1 VDDLTDAVGFCPA
14 DGGKYHMKIWKWLLV
29 LAIIAVAFFAL
40 FKGLAGKEQSDI
52 RYVEVTRGSIERQ
65 AVGTGTIGPEFEV
78 EVKPQISGIISEVF
92 KRMGEKV
99 SVGDPLVK
107 VKPNPTPFDSVA
119 AKRSVET
126 AKLNEERAVEF
137 RDKENFLAKIMSV
150 LMGKKEMERQYEQ
163 ARLGRVRA
171 EEQRDLLEQGKV
183 IMDDEV
189 IDSVVRSPIDG
200 YILERRVNI
209 GDPVDA
215 LGSRS
220 GGTVLCVLADMDTL
234 VFRGT
239 VDEIDVGHLKEGMEA
254 RIQVGALPECLLEGT
269 LDEIS
274 LKAQKRDNATVFE
287 VRLSFER
294 PEDVV
299 LRAGYSATASILV
312 QKKDNILL
320 LPERVIER
328 RKTDAFV
335 QVFKEPT
342 GSGETRQI
350 ETGLSDGLMTEIVSG
365 LDEGQ
370 RVLERTYEEIE

>member
-1 VDDLTDAVGFCPA
+1 
-14 DGGKYHMKIWKWLLV
+14 MKVWKWLFVLV
-29 LAIIAVAFFAL
+29 IVAVVVFAL
-40 FKGLAGKEQSDI
+40 FKGIAGKEESEV
-52 RYVEVTRGSIERQ
+52 RFVEVTRGVIERQ
-65 AVGTGTIGPEFEV
+65 AVATGKIGPEFEV
-78 EVKPQISGIISEVF
+78 EVKPQISGIVSEVF

-99 SVGDPLVK
+99 KVGDPLVK
-107 VKPNPTPFDSVA
+107 VKPNPTPFNSVA
-119 AKRSVET
+119 AKRSVEA
-126 AKLNEERAVEF
+126 AKLGEERAMEF
-137 RDKENFLAKIMSV
+137 RDRENFLAKIMSV
-150 LMGKKEMERQYEQ
+150 MMGKKEMERQYEQ

-171 EEQRDLLEQGKV
+171 EEQLELLEEGKV

-189 IDSVVRSPIDG
+189 IDSVVISPIDG
-200 YILERRVNI
+200 YILERSANI

-220 GGTVLCVLADMDTL
+220 GGTVLCILADMDML

-239 VDEIDVGHLKEGMEA
+239 VDEIDVGHLEEGMEA
-254 RIQVGALPECLLEGT
+254 RIQVGALPECLLNGT

-274 LKAQKRDNATVFE
+274 LKAKLRNNATVFE

-299 LRAGYSATASILV
+299 LRAGYSATANILV

-320 LPERVIER
+320 IPERVIER
-328 RKTDAFV
+328 KNVEAFV
-335 QVFKEPT
+335 RIPKEPA
-342 GSGETRQI
+342 GSSESIKI
-350 ETGLSDGLMTEIVSG
+350 ETGLSDGLMTEVISG

>member
-1 VDDLTDAVGFCPA
+1 
-14 DGGKYHMKIWKWLLV
+14 MKVWKWVLV
-29 LAIIAVAFFAL
+29 LAIIAVAFFAV
-40 FKGLAGKEQSDI
+40 FKGLVGKEKSDI
-52 RYVEVTRGSIERQ
+52 RWVEVTRGAIERQ

-99 SVGDPLVK
+99 RVGDPLVK
-107 VKPNPTPFDSVA
+107 VKPNPTPFDSVS
-119 AKRSVET
+119 AKRSVEA
-126 AKLNEERAVEF
+126 AKLGEERAVEF
-137 RDKENFLAKIMSV
+137 RDKENLLAKIMSV
-150 LMGKKEMERQYEQ
+150 LMGKKEMQRQYEQ

-189 IDSVVRSPIDG
+189 IDSVVTSPIDG

-209 GDPVDA
+209 GDPVEA
-215 LGSRS
+215 LGSRT

-254 RIQVGALPECLLEGT
+254 RIQVGALPECLLKGT

-274 LKAQKRDNATVFE
+274 LKAQQRDNATVFE

-312 QKKDNILL
+312 QKKDNIQL

-328 RKTDAFV
+328 RKAEAFV
-335 QVFKEPT
+335 RVMKDPT

-350 ETGLSDGLMTEIVSG
+350 ETGLSDGLMTEIISG
-365 LDEGQ
+365 LDEGE

>member
-1 VDDLTDAVGFCPA
+1 
-14 DGGKYHMKIWKWLLV
+14 MKVWKWLLV
-29 LAIIAVAFFAL
+29 LAVIVVFL
-40 FKGLAGKEQSDI
+40 LGVFKVFVGKEESGI
-52 RYVEVTRGSIERQ
+52 RFVLVTRGTIERQ
-65 AVGTGTIGPEFEV
+65 AVATGTIGPEFEV
-78 EVKPQISGIISEVF
+78 EVKPQISGIINQVY

-99 SVGDPLVK
+99 RVGEPLVK

-119 AKRSVET
+119 VKRSVEA

-137 RDKENFLAKIMSV
+137 RDKENLLAKIMSV
-150 LMGKKEMERQYEQ
+150 MMGKKEMERQYEQ

-171 EEQRDLLEQGKV
+171 EEQLDLLKEGKV

-189 IDSVVRSPIDG
+189 IDSVVTSPIEG

-215 LGSRS
+215 LGSRT

-299 LRAGYSATASILV
+299 LRAGYSATAGILV

-328 RKTDAFV
+328 RRAEAFV
-335 QVFKEPT
+335 RVMKDPT

-370 RVLERTYEEIE
+370 LVLERTYEEIE

>member
-1 VDDLTDAVGFCPA
+1 
-14 DGGKYHMKIWKWLLV
+14 MKIWKWLLV
-29 LAIIAVAFFAL
+29 LVVVVVVL
-40 FKGLAGKEQSDI
+40 LVVLKGLTGKEESEVLF
-52 RYVEVTRGSIERQ
+52 VEVTRGTIERQ
-65 AVGTGTIGPEFEV
+65 AVATGTIGPEFEV
-78 EVKPQISGIISEVF
+78 AVKPQISGIIGQVF

-99 SVGDPLVK
+99 KVGEPLVK
-107 VKPNPTPFDSVA
+107 VNPNPTPFNSVA
-119 AKRSVET
+119 AKRSVEA
-126 AKLNEERAVEF
+126 AKLNEERAIEF
-137 RDKENFLAKIMSV
+137 RDRRNFLAKIMSV
-150 LMGKKEMERQYEQ
+150 MMGKKEMERQYEQ

-171 EEQRDLLEQGKV
+171 EEELDLLEEGKV

-189 IDSVVRSPIDG
+189 IDSVVTSPIDG
-200 YILERRVNI
+200 YILERRVNM

-220 GGTVLCVLADMDTL
+220 GGTVLCILADMDTL

-254 RIQVGALPECLLEGT
+254 RIQVGALPECMLEGR

-274 LKAQKRDNATVFE
+274 LKAQQRNNATVFA

-299 LRAGYSATASILV
+299 LRAGYSATANILV
-312 QKKDNILL
+312 QKKNNILL

-328 RKTDAFV
+328 KNGEAFV
-335 QVFKEPT
+335 RVVKEPAR
-342 GSGETRQI
+342 SSETKQI

>member
-1 VDDLTDAVGFCPA
+1 
-14 DGGKYHMKIWKWLLV
+14 MKVWKWLFILV
-29 LAIIAVAFFAL
+29 IVAVVVFAL
-40 FKGLAGKEQSDI
+40 LKGLAGKEESEV
-52 RYVEVTRGSIERQ
+52 RFVEVTRGTIERQ
-65 AVGTGTIGPEFEV
+65 AVATGTIGPEFEV
-78 EVKPQISGIISEVF
+78 EVKPQISGIVSEVF

-99 SVGDPLVK
+99 KVGDPLVK
-107 VKPNPTPFDSVA
+107 VKPNPTPFNSVA
-119 AKRSVET
+119 AKRSVEA
-126 AKLNEERAVEF
+126 AKLNEERAIEF
-137 RDKENFLAKIMSV
+137 RDRQNFISKIMSV
-150 LMGKKEMERQYEQ
+150 MVGKKEMERQYEQ

-171 EEQRDLLEQGKV
+171 EEQLELLKEGRV
-183 IMDDEV
+183 VMDDEV
-189 IDSVVRSPIDG
+189 IDSVVTSPIDG

-254 RIQVGALPECLLEGT
+254 RIQVGALPECLLKGT

-294 PEDVV
+294 PQDVV
-299 LRAGYSATASILV
+299 LRAGYSATANILV

-320 LPERVIER
+320 LPERVIKR
-328 RKTDAFV
+328 RKTQAFV
-335 QVFKEPT
+335 QVLKEPA

-350 ETGLSDGLMTEIVSG
+350 ETGLSDGLMTEIVLG

>member
-1 VDDLTDAVGFCPA
+1 
-14 DGGKYHMKIWKWLLV
+14 MKVWKWLFILV
-29 LAIIAVAFFAL
+29 IVVIAFFAV
-40 FKGLAGKEQSDI
+40 FKGLFGKEQSNI
-52 RYVEVTRGSIERQ
+52 RYVEVTRGTIERQ
-65 AVGTGTIGPEFEV
+65 AVATGMIGPEFEV
-78 EVKPQISGIISEVF
+78 EVKPQISGIINEVF

-99 SVGDPLVK
+99 QVGEPLVK

-119 AKRSVET
+119 AKRSVEA

-137 RDKENFLAKIMSV
+137 RDKENLLAKIMS
-150 LMGKKEMERQYEQ
+150 LMMGKKEMERQYEQ

-171 EEQRDLLEQGKV
+171 EEQLDLLEQGKV
-183 IMDDEV
+183 VMDDEV
-189 IDSVVRSPIDG
+189 IDSVVTSPIDG
-200 YILERRVNI
+200 YILERRVNV

-215 LGSRS
+215 LGSRT

-254 RIQVGALPECLLEGT
+254 RIQVGALPECLLQGT

-274 LKAQKRDNATVFE
+274 LKAQQRNNATVFE
-287 VRLSFER
+287 VRLYFER
-294 PEDVV
+294 PEDLV
-299 LRAGYSATASILV
+299 LRAGYSATANILV

-328 RKTDAFV
+328 RNAEAFV
-335 QVFKEPT
+335 RVLKEPT
-342 GSGETRQI
+342 GSSETRQI

-370 RVLERTYEEIE
+370 RVLERTYEEIK

>member
-1 VDDLTDAVGFCPA
+1 
-14 DGGKYHMKIWKWLLV
+14 MKVWKWLFILAVVVVALLGV
-29 LAIIAVAFFAL
+29 LKSF
-40 FKGLAGKEQSDI
+40 AGKEKSEV
-52 RYVEVTRGSIERQ
+52 RFVEVTRGTIERQ
-65 AVGTGTIGPEFEV
+65 AVATGTIGPEFEV
-78 EVKPQISGIISEVF
+78 AVKPQISGIIGQVF

-99 SVGDPLVK
+99 KVGDPLVK
-107 VKPNPTPFDSVA
+107 VKPNPTPFNSVA
-119 AKRSVET
+119 AKRSVEA
-126 AKLNEERAVEF
+126 AKLNEERAMEF
-137 RDKENFLAKIMSV
+137 RDRQNFYSKIMSV
-150 LMGKKEMERQYEQ
+150 MMGKKEMERQYEQ

-171 EEQRDLLEQGKV
+171 EEELDLLKEGKV
-183 IMDDEV
+183 IMEDEV
-189 IDSVVRSPIDG
+189 IDSVVTSPIDG

-215 LGSRS
+215 LGSRN
-220 GGTVLCVLADMDTL
+220 GGTVLCILADMDTL

-254 RIQVGALPECLLEGT
+254 RIQVGALPECLFNGT

-274 LKAQKRDNATVFE
+274 LKAQQRNNATVFE

-299 LRAGYSATASILV
+299 LRAGYSATANILV
-312 QKKDNILL
+312 RKKDNILL
-320 LPERVIER
+320 IPERVIER
-328 RKTDAFV
+328 KDTEAFV
-335 QVFKEPT
+335 RIPQEPG

>member
-1 VDDLTDAVGFCPA
+1 
-14 DGGKYHMKIWKWLLV
+14 MKVWKWVLV
-29 LAIIAVAFFAL
+29 LTIIAVAFFAV
-40 FKGLAGKEQSDI
+40 FKGLVGKEQSDI
-52 RYVEVTRGSIERQ
+52 RWVEVTRGAIERQ

-99 SVGDPLVK
+99 KVGDPLVK
-107 VKPNPTPFDSVA
+107 VKPNPTPFNSVA
-119 AKRSVET
+119 AKRSVEA
-126 AKLNEERAVEF
+126 AKLNEERAIEF
-137 RDKENFLAKIMSV
+137 RDRQNFISKIMSV
-150 LMGKKEMERQYEQ
+150 MMGKKEMERQYEQ

-171 EEQRDLLEQGKV
+171 EEELELLKEGKV
-183 IMDDEV
+183 VMDDEV
-189 IDSVVRSPIDG
+189 IDSVVTSPIDG
-200 YILERRVNI
+200 YMLERSVNI

-215 LGSRS
+215 LGSRN
-220 GGTVLCVLADMDTL
+220 GGTVLCILADMDTL
-234 VFRGT
+234 IFRGT
-239 VDEIDVGHLKEGMEA
+239 VDEIDVGHLKEGMGA
-254 RIQVGALPECLLEGT
+254 RIQVGALPECLLNGT

-274 LKAQKRDNATVFE
+274 LKGKLRDNATVFE

-312 QKKDNILL
+312 QNKDNILL

-328 RKTDAFV
+328 RNAEAFV
-335 QVFKEPT
+335 RIPKEPG
-342 GSGETRQI
+342 GSSESIKI
-350 ETGLSDGLMTEIVSG
+350 ETGLSDGLMTEVISG

>member
-1 VDDLTDAVGFCPA
+1 MKTLKWFLVPAIVAV
-14 DGGKYHMKIWKWLLV
+14 
-29 LAIIAVAFFAL
+29 IIFAV
-40 FKGLAGKEQSDI
+40 FKSFAGKEQSDV
-52 RYVEVTRGSIERQ
+52 RWVEVTRGTIERQ

-78 EVKPQISGIISEVF
+78 NVKPQISGIISDLY

-99 SVGDPLVK
+99 RVGEPLVK
-107 VKPNPTPFDSVA
+107 VKPNPTPFASVA
-119 AKRSVET
+119 AKRSVEA
-126 AKLNEERAVEF
+126 AKLNEERATEIK
-137 RDKENFLAKIMSV
+137 DKENFYSKVMS
-150 LMGKKEMERQYEQ
+150 LMMGKKEMDRQYEQ

-171 EEQRDLLEQGKV
+171 EEQLELLREGKV
-183 IMDDEV
+183 ILDDEV
-189 IDSVVRSPIDG
+189 IDAVVTSPIDG

-209 GDPVDA
+209 GDPVGA
-215 LGSRS
+215 LGSRN
-220 GGTVLCVLADMDTL
+220 GGTVLCILADMDTL

-239 VDEIDVGHLKEGMEA
+239 VDEIDVGHLEEGMEA
-254 RIQVGALPECLLEGT
+254 RIQVGALPECLLQGT

-274 LKAQKRDNATVFE
+274 LKAQQRDNATVFE
-287 VRLSFER
+287 VLLSFER
-294 PEDVV
+294 PEGVV

-328 RKTDAFV
+328 RRAEAFV
-335 QVFKEPT
+335 RILKEPAGT
-342 GSGETRQI
+342 GETIQI

>member
-1 VDDLTDAVGFCPA
+1 
-14 DGGKYHMKIWKWLLV
+14 MKVWKWIFILV
-29 LAIIAVAFFAL
+29 IVAVVLFVV
-40 FKGLAGKEQSDI
+40 FKGIAGKEKTDI

-78 EVKPQISGIISEVF
+78 EVKPQISGIINEVF

-99 SVGDPLVK
+99 QIGEPLVK
-107 VKPNPTPFDSVA
+107 IKPNPTPFDSVA
-119 AKRSVET
+119 AKRSVEA

-137 RDKENFLAKIMSV
+137 RDKENLLAKIMS
-150 LMGKKEMERQYEQ
+150 LMMGRKEMQRQYEQ

-171 EEQRDLLEQGKV
+171 EEQLELLEEGKV

-189 IDSVVRSPIDG
+189 IDSVVTSPIDG
-200 YILERRVNI
+200 YVLERRVNI

-220 GGTVLCVLADMDTL
+220 GGTVLCVLANMDKL

-254 RIQVGALPECLLEGT
+254 RIQVGALPECLLTGT

-274 LKAQKRDNATVFE
+274 LKAKQRDNATVFE

-299 LRAGYSATASILV
+299 LRAGYSATANILV

-328 RKTDAFV
+328 INTEVFV
-335 QVFKEPT
+335 RVLKEPAG
-342 GSGETRQI
+342 GSEIRRI

>member
-1 VDDLTDAVGFCPA
+1 
-14 DGGKYHMKIWKWLLV
+14 MKVWKWLLFLV
-29 LAIIAVAFFAL
+29 IVVVVVFAL
-40 FKGLAGKEQSDI
+40 FKGIAGKDESEI
-52 RYVEVTRGSIERQ
+52 RFVEVSRGTIERQ
-65 AVGTGTIGPEFEV
+65 AVATGTIGPEFEV
-78 EVKPQISGIISEVF
+78 AVKPQISGIIGQVF

-99 SVGDPLVK
+99 KVGDPLVK
-107 VKPNPTPFDSVA
+107 VKPNPTPFNSVA
-119 AKRSVET
+119 AKRSVEA
-126 AKLNEERAVEF
+126 AKLNEERAMEF
-137 RDKENFLAKIMSV
+137 RDKQNFLAKIMSV
-150 LMGKKEMERQYEQ
+150 MMGRKEMERQYEQ

-171 EEQRDLLEQGKV
+171 EEELDLLKEGKV

-189 IDSVVRSPIDG
+189 IDSVVTSPIDG

-215 LGSRS
+215 LGSRN
-220 GGTVLCVLADMDTL
+220 GGTVLCILADMDTL

-254 RIQVGALPECLLEGT
+254 RIQVGALPECLLNGT

-274 LKAQKRDNATVFE
+274 LKAQQRDNATVFE

-299 LRAGYSATASILV
+299 LRAGYSATANILV
-312 QKKDNILL
+312 RKKDNMLL

-328 RKTDAFV
+328 RNSEAFV
-335 QVFKEPT
+335 RIVREPG
-342 GSGETRQI
+342 GSSETRQI
-350 ETGLSDGLMTEIVSG
+350 ETGLSDGLMTEVISG
-365 LDEGQ
+365 VDEGQ

>member
-1 VDDLTDAVGFCPA
+1 
-14 DGGKYHMKIWKWLLV
+14 MKAWKWFLV
-29 LAIIAVAFFAL
+29 LVIIIAIFLAV

-52 RYVEVTRGSIERQ
+52 RWVEVTRGTIERH

-78 EVKPQISGIISEVF
+78 EVKPQVSGIISEVF

-99 SVGDPLVK
+99 RVGEPLVK

-119 AKRSVET
+119 ARRSVEA
-126 AKLNEERAVEF
+126 AKLNEERAIEIKDRV
-137 RDKENFLAKIMSV
+137 NFYSKIMS
-150 LMGKKEMERQYEQ
+150 LMMGSKEMERQYEQ
-163 ARLGRVRA
+163 ARLGRIRA
-171 EEQRDLLEQGKV
+171 EEQLELIEEGKV

-189 IDSVVRSPIDG
+189 IDSVVTSPIDG

-215 LGSRS
+215 LGSRNGS
-220 GGTVLCVLADMDTL
+220 TVLCVLADMDKL

-239 VDEIDVGHLKEGMEA
+239 VDEIDVGHLEEGLEA

-274 LKAQKRDNATVFE
+274 LKAKQRGNATVFE
-287 VRLSFER
+287 VRLSFQR
-294 PEDVV
+294 PEDIV
-299 LRAGYSATASILV
+299 LRAGYSATANILV
-312 QKKDNILL
+312 QKKDNVLL

-328 RKTDAFV
+328 RRTEASV
-335 QVFKEPT
+335 QVLKDPA
-342 GSGETRQI
+342 GNSETRQI

-370 RVLERTYEEIE
+370 RVLERTYEEIQ